1 MDVFEVVE
9 FLEVA
14 AKADD
19 EVGEV
24 GEGLVGV
31 EVMKAEDLLVVDPH
45 TPIPP
50 IPHPLLPLIPLHLTK
65 PIPPTIILRHYQ
77 LIFII
82 LLKPLLP
89 NKHHLKGLDTVVAQ
103 GGVFVELKTTQHV
116 VLVVG
121 EGVGEGQLGVGL
133 DG

>member
-1 MDVFEVVE
+1 M
-9 FLEVA
+9 
-14 AKADD
+14 
-19 EVGEV
+19 
-24 GEGLVGV
+24 GEGLVGG

-65 PIPPTIILRHYQ
+65 PIPPPIILRHYQ

-89 NKHHLKGLDTVVAQ
+89 HKQHLKGLDPVVAQ
-103 GGVFVELKTTQHV
+103 GGVFVELKATQHV
-116 VLVVG
+116 MLVVG
-121 EGVGEGQLGVGL
+121 EGVGEGKLGVGL